1 MKNFVILLST
11 SFMLMTA
18 CQTRRAI
25 LSPGPLIEQKKQEQ
39 KAYAPHTLI
48 ISYDV
53 EVGKEPLL
61 EAAKKMHSEVIYDY
75 QNFNMLALRVPDK
88 TDIQKAIRK
97 LEKVKG
103 VLQVNRDQI
112 MHLDGHTE
120 SKLVAPGVVR

>member
-1 MKNFVILLST
+1 
-11 SFMLMTA
+11 MLMTA

-25 LSPGPLIEQKKQEQ
+25 LSPGPVIEQKKQEQ
-39 KAYAPHTLI
+39 KTYAPHTLI

-61 EAAKKMHSEVIYDY
+61 EAAKKMHCEVIYDY
-75 QNFNMLALRVPDK
+75 QNFNMVALRVPDK

-112 MHLDGHTE
+112 MYLDGHTE